1 MRLAGWGAAHPLKYR
16 GKEAIMMST
25 RLKLAVA
32 VSALVIPVAHAGTA
46 QKIYWADIQTN
57 TIQRANPGYPTC

>member
-1 MRLAGWGAAHPLKYR
+1 
-16 GKEAIMMST
+16 MMST